1 MRQSSWGGWCAA
13 GALVVLSATASSGC
27 AKAKADPSLQK
38 QVKQGVTPANVPVP
52 AENGPKLYTT
62 KRGAKVY
69 DKPGGAEIGELLV
82 GGAVSR
88 SAETMSGTDAC
99 PAGFYAVRPKGFV
112 CSDERVSV
120 TPGSAAREPDLDH
133 ALPYRYGRANAT
145 TPLYARVPT
154 PDEQIAAEPALGKHL
169 SKAEKVGAAAI
180 HTGANDVPVDERAVA
195 TGGPVMSK
203 SSQGADSDGHRT
215 RASFFEFNEAP
226 APVNGSGDAV
236 ATVLRK
242 GSGVAISATFMAP
255 GPAGA
260 RRFGVLPDGTFVPV
274 DRLDPILGSVFHGI
288 DLTKETQLPV
298 AFVLRN
304 EVCPY
309 RIANAKATRLE
320 DEEVDKRT
328 PVELTNKWR
337 EIDHVRYEET
347 KDGNFF
353 REKDII
359 KVVKRTKFPDF
370 VVGDTKWI
378 DVSLAL
384 QTATLYEGR
393 KPIYATMIS
402 SGEGPLG
409 DPATTPA
416 TQMGTFKITKKSVF
430 GDVDAKE
437 SKEAFDLVA
446 APWALEFAPGYSLRG
461 AFWTETVGEAHAYH
475 SVNFSPIDARRV
487 YQWVGGEVPPGWL
500 GAAIAE
506 DVTVYVRK

>member
-13 GALVVLSATASSGC
+13 GALVVMAMASVGC
-27 AKAKADPSLQK
+27 AKAKADPSLSK
-38 QVKQGVTPANVPVP
+38 QVKPGAAPTNVPVP
-52 AENGPKLYTT
+52 PENGPKLHTV
-62 KRGAKVY
+62 KRGAKVF

-99 PAGFYAVRPKGFV
+99 PAGFYAVRPRGFV
-112 CSDERVSV
+112 CSDDKVAV
-120 TPGSAAREPDLDH
+120 TPGSAAREPDLEH

-154 PDEQIAAEPALGKHL
+154 PDEQVASEPALGKHL
-169 SKAEKVGAAAI
+169 VKSDKAATAVI
-180 HTGANDVPVDERAVA
+180 HTGANDVPVDERGVA
-195 TGGPVMSK
+195 TGGAVMTK
-203 SSQGADSDGHRT
+203 ASQGADSNGHRT

-226 APVNGSGDAV
+226 APSTSSGDAV

-242 GSGVAISATFMAP
+242 GSAVAISGTFMAP

-260 RRFGVLPDGTFVPV
+260 RRFGVLPDGTFLPV
-274 DRLDPILGSVFHGI
+274 DRLDPILGSVFHGV
-288 DLTKETQLPV
+288 DLAKDVALPI

-359 KVVKRTKFPDF
+359 KIVKRTKFPDF

-384 QTATLYEGR
+384 QTLTLYEGR
-393 KPIYATMIS
+393 KPIYVTMIS

-416 TQMGTFKITKKSVF
+416 TQMGTFKITKKAVF
-430 GDVDAKE
+430 GDVDPKE

-446 APWALEFAPGYSLRG
+446 APWSLEFSPGYALRG
-461 AFWTETVGEAHAYH
+461 AFWTENMGEAHAFH
-475 SVNFSPIDARRV
+475 SINLSPIDARRI
-487 YQWVGGEVPPGWL
+487 YQWVGGDVPVGWL
-500 GAAIAE
+500 GAAVPE
-506 DVTVYVRK
+506 EVTVYVRK

>member
-1 MRQSSWGGWCAA
+1 MLAMS
-13 GALVVLSATASSGC
+13 SSGC

-52 AENGPKLYTT
+52 PENGPKLFTQ
-62 KRGAKVY
+62 KRGAKVF

-88 SAETMSGTDAC
+88 SETTMSGTDAC

-112 CSDERVSV
+112 CSDDKVAV
-120 TPGSAAREPDLDH
+120 VAGSAAREPDLEH

-145 TPLYARVPT
+145 TPLYGRVPT
-154 PDEQIAAEPALGKHL
+154 PDEQVAAEPALGKHL
-169 SKAEKVGAAAI
+169 SKADKAGATAI

-195 TGGPVMSK
+195 TGGPVMNK
-203 SSQGADSDGHRT
+203 SSQGADADGHRT
-215 RASFFEFNEAP
+215 RASFFEFNEGQPP
-226 APVNGSGDAV
+226 ANGTTDAV

-242 GSGVAISATFMAP
+242 GSAVAITATFMAA

-260 RRFGVLPDGTFVPV
+260 RRFGVLPDGTFLPV
-274 DRLDPILGSVFHGI
+274 DRLDPILGSVFHGV
-288 DLTKETQLPV
+288 DLTKEVALPL

-320 DEEVDKRT
+320 DDEVERRT

-337 EIDHVRYEET
+337 EIEHVRYEET

-370 VVGDTKWI
+370 VVGETKWI

-384 QTATLYEGR
+384 QTLTLYEGR
-393 KPIYATMIS
+393 KPVYVTMIS

-416 TQMGTFKITKKSVF
+416 TQMGTFKISKKAVF

-437 SKEAFDLVA
+437 SKEAFDIVA
-446 APWALEFAPGYSLRG
+446 APWNMEFAPGYALRG
-461 AFWTETVGEAHAYH
+461 AFWSESMGEARAYH
-475 SVNFSPIDARRV
+475 AINLSPIDARRV
-487 YQWVGGEVPPGWL
+487 YQWIGGEVPVGWL
-500 GAAIAE
+500 GAAVPE
-506 DVTVYVRK
+506 EVTVYVRK

>member
-1 MRQSSWGGWCAA
+1 MLIA
-13 GALVVLSATASSGC
+13 VTTSSGC
-27 AKAKADPSLQK
+27 AKAKADPSLSK
-38 QVKQGVTPANVPVP
+38 QVKQGATPANVPVP
-52 AENGPKLYTT
+52 PENGPKLQVV
-62 KRGAKVY
+62 KRGAKVWE
-69 DKPGGAEIGELLV
+69 KPGGAEIGELLV

-88 SAETMSGTDAC
+88 SPDTLSPTDAC
-99 PAGFYAVRPKGFV
+99 PAGYYAVRPKGFV

-154 PDEQIAAEPALGKHL
+154 PDEQLASEPALGKHL
-169 SKAEKVGAAAI
+169 AKADKSATAAL
-180 HTGANDVPVDERAVA
+180 HTGSNDVPVDERGVA
-195 TGGPVMSK
+195 TGGAAMSK
-203 SSQGADSDGHRT
+203 ASQGADSRGRRT
-215 RASFFEFNEAP
+215 RGSFFEFNEGP
-226 APVNGSGDAV
+226 APTNGGGDAV

-242 GSGVAISATFMAP
+242 GSAVAISATFMAN

-260 RRFGVLPDGTFVPV
+260 RRFGVLPDGAILPV

-288 DLTKETQLPV
+288 DLTKEVQLPV

-384 QTATLYEGR
+384 QTLTLYEGR
-393 KPIYATMIS
+393 KPIYVTMIS

-409 DPATTPA
+409 DPLTTPA
-416 TQMGTFKITKKSVF
+416 TQMGTFKISKKSVY

-437 SKEAFDLVA
+437 SKEAFDLLA
-446 APWALEFAPGYSLRG
+446 APWALDFAPGYALRG
-461 AFWTETVGEAHAYH
+461 AFWTENMGEAHAYH
-475 SVNFSPIDARRV
+475 SINLSPIDARRV
-487 YQWVGGEVPPGWL
+487 YQWVGGEVPVGWL
-500 GAAIAE
+500 GAAVPE
-506 DVTVYVRK
+506 DVTVHVRK